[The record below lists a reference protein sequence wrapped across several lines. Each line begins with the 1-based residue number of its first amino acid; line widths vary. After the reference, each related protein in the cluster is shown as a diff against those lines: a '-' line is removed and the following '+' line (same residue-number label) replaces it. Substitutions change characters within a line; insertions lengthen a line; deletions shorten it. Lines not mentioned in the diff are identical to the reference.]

1 MQNPGLLETE
11 TETEKGSSLSLWN
24 LEEPHGFSIDH
35 FYKTIRIWPEVLWK
49 LWKSLK
55 LLPTLTMQ
63 VLKQLEF
70 IKAARK

>member
-35 FYKTIRIWPEVLWK
+35 FYKTIRI
-49 LWKSLK
+49 
-55 LLPTLTMQ
+55 
-63 VLKQLEF
+63 
-70 IKAARK
+70 